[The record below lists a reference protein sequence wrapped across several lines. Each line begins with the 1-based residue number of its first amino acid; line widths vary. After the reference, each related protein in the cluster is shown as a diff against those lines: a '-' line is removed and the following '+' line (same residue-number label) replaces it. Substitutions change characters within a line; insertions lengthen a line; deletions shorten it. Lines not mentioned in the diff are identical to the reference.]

1 MTAATLCELH
11 NLPTY
16 SDGKPHPG
24 ACLVCHT
31 VTGECD
37 FGGCTRPA
45 VVTVVC
51 ESRGYLGCGPLQVLD
66 RRPACAGHAAEI
78 GDSYRRAGHR
88 PVWETSS
95 GARDYT
101 GSPWR
106 LWSTLH
112 SDHKGTYRGRRMVL
126 TNQDGGTCLVPWEGP
141 APTRT
146 RKG

>member
-37 FGGCTRPA
+37 FGGCTRPS
-45 VVTVVC
+45 VVTVAC
-51 ESRGYLGCGPLQVLD
+51 ESWGGPLQVLD

-78 GDSYRRAGHR
+78 GDSYSRAGYR

-101 GSPWR
+101 GNPWR
-106 LWSTLH
+106 LWSTL
-112 SDHKGTYRGRRMVL
+112 
-126 TNQDGGTCLVPWEGP
+126 
-141 APTRT
+141 RT

>member
-1 MTAATLCELH
+1 MSAATLCELH

-37 FGGCTRPA
+37 FGGCTRPS

-51 ESRGYLGCGPLQVLD
+51 ESRDSLQVLD
-66 RRPACAGHAAEI
+66 GRPACAGHAAEI

-112 SDHKGTYRGRRMVL
+112 RDHKGTYRGRRMVL
-126 TNQDGGTCLVPWEGP
+126 TNQDGGT
-141 APTRT
+141 RT

>member
-37 FGGCTRPA
+37 FGGCTRPS

-51 ESRGYLGCGPLQVLD
+51 ESRDSLQALD
-66 RRPACAGHAAEI
+66 GRPACAGHAAEI

-112 SDHKGTYRGRRMVL
+112 
-126 TNQDGGTCLVPWEGP
+126 
-141 APTRT
+141 T

>member
-37 FGGCTRPA
+37 FGGCTRPS

-51 ESRGYLGCGPLQVLD
+51 ESRDSLQVLD
-66 RRPACAGHAAEI
+66 GRPACAGHAAEI
-78 GDSYRRAGHR
+78 GDSYRRAGQR

-101 GSPWR
+101 GNPWR

-112 SDHKGTYRGRRMVL
+112 RDHKGTYRGRRMVL
-126 TNQDGGTCLVPWEGP
+126 TNQDGGT
-141 APTRT
+141 RT